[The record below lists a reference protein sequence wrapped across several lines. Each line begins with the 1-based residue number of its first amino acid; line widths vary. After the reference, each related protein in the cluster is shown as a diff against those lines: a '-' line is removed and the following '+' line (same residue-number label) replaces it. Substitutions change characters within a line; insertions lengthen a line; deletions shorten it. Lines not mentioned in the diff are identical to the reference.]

1 MDPVIRPLLAA
12 DVEEVVAFSVDAW
25 GPVFASVEQVLGRA
39 VFLRVWPDWPVSHA
53 EFVRGVCLGDK
64 ARVWVADVDEHAAGF
79 VAVIID
85 RELSRGEIEVIGVD
99 PRHQRKGIAD
109 ALMTQAIEYIRRSG
123 CRVAIVETGGD
134 PGHAPAR
141 ATYESAG
148 FTALP
153 MVRYHRSL

>member
-1 MDPVIRPLLAA
+1 MDLVIRPLITA
-12 DVEEVVAFSVDAW
+12 DVDEVVAFSVDAW

-39 VFLRVWPDWPVSHA
+39 VFLQVYPDWLMSHA
-53 EFVRGVCLGDK
+53 EFVRGVCLGGK
-64 ARVWVADVDEHAAGF
+64 ARVWVADVDGHPVGF

-85 RELSRGEIEVIGVD
+85 LESSSGEIEIIGVD
-99 PRHQRKGIAD
+99 PRHQRKGIGN
-109 ALMTQAIEYIRRSG
+109 ALMTQAVDHIRRSG
-123 CRVAIVETGGD
+123 CGVAVVATGGD

-153 MVRYHRSL
+153 LVRYHKSL

>member
-1 MDPVIRPLLAA
+1 M
-12 DVEEVVAFSVDAW
+12 EEVVALSAGAW

-53 EFVRGVCLGDK
+53 EYVRGARRGDE
-64 ARVWVADVDEHAAGF
+64 ARVWVADVDGRAVGF

-85 RELSRGEIEVIGVD
+85 RESSRGEIEIISVD
-99 PRHQRKGIAD
+99 PRHQRKGIAGVLI
-109 ALMTQAIEYIRRSG
+109 AQAIEYIRRSG
-123 CRVAIVETGGD
+123 CGVAIVETGGD

-153 MVRYHRSL
+153 MARYHKNL